1 MNILIKEVV
10 KQVSKIYSMITE
22 NDIKFVL
29 KGGMNFYTLYYK
41 FLTSEGNNYPLLKK
55 FFRKNRRE

>member
-1 MNILIKEVV
+1 MNNLIKVV
-10 KQVSKIYSMITE
+10 KQVSKDYPEITE

-41 FLTSEGNNYPLLKK
+41 FLAKGNNHPLLKK
-55 FFRKNRRE
+55 YF

>member
-1 MNILIKEVV
+1 MLLMKYPKN
-10 KQVSKIYSMITE
+10 YSSITE

-41 FLTSEGNNYPLLKK
+41 FLTTVGNDYPLLKK
-55 FFRKNRRE
+55 FFRKNRRK